1 MCGDTK
7 IFRMIPILHFPS
19 RLQQLYDQQNEEKK
33 QKLKTWEI
41 WIVRIHELEK
51 KCQGKLDNLKSKGEP
66 EGKKEVKD
74 QIILAK
80 VS

>member
-1 MCGDTK
+1 M
-7 IFRMIPILHFPS
+7 
-19 RLQQLYDQQNEEKK
+19 KK
-33 QKLKTWEI
+33 WEI
-41 WIVRIHELEK
+41 WIVRINELEK

-66 EGKKEVKD
+66 EDKKEAQD